1 MKSFVLIVLL
11 SSLFSINAMSQ
22 SKEDIDHIKSVVFE
36 NKEFSDRV
44 VNYGFTQGKKT
55 YNPFYHI
62 LSSSMY
68 LYQKVISA
76 QLSSSCAFNPSC
88 SQYSKDLIK
97 EYGIIKGIFLSS
109 DRITRCTRI
118 SLADKSLYHFDKGD
132 GKMHETVDRYRN
144 TNKHKD
150 SNRCNH

>member
-1 MKSFVLIVLL
+1 MKSLILL
-11 SSLFSINAMSQ
+11 FFSCLISGTALAQ
-22 SKEDIDHIKSVVFE
+22 TKEDIAHLRNVEFK
-36 NKEFSDRV
+36 NPEFSDRV
-44 VNYGFTQGKKT
+44 VKYGFTEGKKT

-68 LYQKVISA
+68 LYQKVLSA
-76 QLSSSCAFNPSC
+76 QLSRGCAFNPSC

-97 EYGIIKGIFLSS
+97 EYGIIKGTFLSS

-132 GKMHETVDRYRN
+132 GKMHETVDRYKI
-144 TNKHKD
+144 THKHKD
-150 SNRCNH
+150 NIRCNH